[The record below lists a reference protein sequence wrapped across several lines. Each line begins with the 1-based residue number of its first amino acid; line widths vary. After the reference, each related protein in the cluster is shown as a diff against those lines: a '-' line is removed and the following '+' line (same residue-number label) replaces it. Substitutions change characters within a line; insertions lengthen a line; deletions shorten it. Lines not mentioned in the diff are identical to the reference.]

1 VVALQ
6 FLEVAVGYVV
16 ATPVWDCV
24 ELDAVGEFH
33 FLLFGKPLELA
44 EPLVT
49 SLGIPAWGRV
59 VGGWIPRG
67 FRKVLK
73 LERGFSAV
81 CSTQT
86 QTQNINN
93 VMRGGSV
100 LAQPSGVTMVLW

>member
-1 VVALQ
+1 MVASQ
-6 FLEVAVGYVV
+6 FLEVAVGDVV

-49 SLGIPAWGRV
+49 SPGTPAGARV
-59 VGGWIPRG
+59 LRGWIPRG

-73 LERGFSAV
+73 LEGGLGTIGS
-81 CSTQT
+81 T
-86 QTQNINN
+86 QTQNIDN
-93 VMRGGSV
+93 VMKGGSV
-100 LAQPSGVTMVLW
+100 LAQPSGITTVLW